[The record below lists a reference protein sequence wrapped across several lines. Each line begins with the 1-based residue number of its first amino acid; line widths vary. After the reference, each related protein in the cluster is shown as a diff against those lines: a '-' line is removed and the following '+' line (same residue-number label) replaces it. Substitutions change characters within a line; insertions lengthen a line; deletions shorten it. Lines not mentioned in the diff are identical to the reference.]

1 MSRRSLQA
9 FIFRAPGVS
18 ASGKTVARLCAA
30 WGLEYG
36 RLSRPPHAVA
46 QKRILA
52 RDVAVRQLRR
62 ALLAGHAIFCAD
74 ESYCNVRESREF
86 SFYAAGAPFAT
97 FARATGTGLGNRVC
111 FTHALG
117 EAGLAGAPADLEAV
131 VGDIES
137 ARGALRK
144 ACFTR
149 RARQK
154 ARATTTATLH
164 TPHL

>member
-1 MSRRSLQA
+1 M
-9 FIFRAPGVS
+9 
-18 ASGKTVARLCAA
+18 
-30 WGLEYG
+30 
-36 RLSRPPHAVA
+36 
-46 QKRILA
+46 
-52 RDVAVRQLRR
+52 
-62 ALLAGHAIFCAD
+62 
-74 ESYCNVRESREF
+74 RESREF

-149 RARQK
+149 RAAAKSAGDYHGNFAHAAFMKWRAKPIHCVGQGRVPAPFARRQRRSGTK
-154 ARATTTATLH
+154 TCADAGQCAVPCGLHGERA
-164 TPHL
+164 